1 MNCGVSVTPQGAN
14 RTVGSSGG
22 NTPQAIVV
30 KQGGNGWAVVF
41 IVAVVGGA
49 LFLALLGSGILRRQ
63 QDWLGRDKP
72 IVEVRADDK
81 HISGSLNLP
90 TVNKPQ
96 QQPAVQSTQTQSPKY
111 TPPAYVE
118 QQPAPASSQN
128 PPAYNGSTTGSTFT
142 VPERAASWAVI
153 TVPSDG
159 NRHLQGTFA
168 ARGGSGNDIEVLIG
182 DENVANGHQG
192 MVWYDSGKV
201 TTGKVDLTLAPGTYY
216 LIFNNRFSF
225 LTPKTLYSDIQI
237 R

>member
-1 MNCGVSVTPQGAN
+1 MNCGVSVAPQGAN
-14 RTVGSSGG
+14 TTLGSSGG

-41 IVAVVGGA
+41 IVVVVGCA
-49 LFLALLGSGILRRQ
+49 LFLALLGSGILKKQ

-96 QQPAVQSTQTQSPKY
+96 QPATQSQPNPPPSY
-111 TPPAYVE
+111 APPAYVE
-118 QQPAPASSQN
+118 QPTPASPQN
-128 PPAYNGSTTGSTFT
+128 PPAYNESTSGKAFT
-142 VPERAASWAVI
+142 VPARAASWAVI
-153 TVPSDG
+153 TVPFGG
-159 NRHLQGTFA
+159 NRHLQGTFT

-201 TTGKVDLTLAPGTYY
+201 TTGKIDLVLAPGTYY